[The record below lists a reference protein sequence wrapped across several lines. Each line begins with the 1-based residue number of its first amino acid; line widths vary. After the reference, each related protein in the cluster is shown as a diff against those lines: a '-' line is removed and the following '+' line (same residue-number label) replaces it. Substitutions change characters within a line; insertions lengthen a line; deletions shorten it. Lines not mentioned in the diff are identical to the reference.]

1 MYGVV
6 LLKAV
11 ARAAAEAA
19 SLNGYWRD
27 DAFVAA
33 DAVNL
38 GVVISLRSGGL
49 AAPALLDAASLDVDA
64 LMAALKDATER
75 ARRGRLK
82 SSELTSATIT
92 VSSLGDIG
100 VEAIYP
106 IIHPPQVAIVG
117 FGAIIDTT
125 LGGRRRPARAPCRDG
140 DARRRSSARATVMKA
155 RACLA
160 AVAQI
165 SVEAGGVVTE
175 ARTQGS
181 DTTGVVFG
189 RTRSR
194 RRAAGSHRQSARS
207 ARHRLDGLS
216 EFPGGAERC
225 SGCRSARVRLRTGGE
240 PRRLRWIPR
249 CAATTVNPG
258 TDQRPNRG
266 GVTRTHRGSP
276 RALSTQPPTCEVQS
290 LAVTLNQPGTLTP

>member
-1 MYGVV
+1 MRRAIASAMSRSKREIPHYYLAHTIDLEPALTWLERRNAQRPIEQRLVYGVL

-11 ARAAAEAA
+11 ARAVTEAP

-38 GVVISLRSGGL
+38 GVVISLRGGGL
-49 AAPALLDAASLDVDA
+49 AAPALLNAASLDVDA

-117 FGAIIDTT
+117 FGAIVTRPWVVDGGLHVRRVVTAT
-125 LGGRRRPARAPCRDG
+125 LAADHRASDGHEGAR
-140 DARRRSSARATVMKA
+140 M
-155 RACLA
+155 LA
-160 AVAQI
+160 AVARYLTKP
-165 SVEAGGVVTE
+165 EA
-175 ARTQGS
+175 
-181 DTTGVVFG
+181 
-189 RTRSR
+189 
-194 RRAAGSHRQSARS
+194 
-207 ARHRLDGLS
+207 L
-216 EFPGGAERC
+216 
-225 SGCRSARVRLRTGGE
+225 
-240 PRRLRWIPR
+240 
-249 CAATTVNPG
+249 
-258 TDQRPNRG
+258 
-266 GVTRTHRGSP
+266 
-276 RALSTQPPTCEVQS
+276 
-290 LAVTLNQPGTLTP
+290 